1 MIERQENPSPA
12 STTHF
17 TTNWEQVPTPDGRP
31 VAVEIT
37 LAAPASR
44 SAESPRRN
52 PLNIGIAID
61 RSGSMSGPKLRAAC
75 DSAAGLL
82 DGLADGERLAAIA
95 FESEVTDV
103 CASTHLDAVV
113 RDAIRPRLTSL
124 EPGGCTA
131 LFDGFVR
138 AAQLVAEG
146 GNANDADAWVI
157 VLSDGM
163 GNRGLV
169 DPAAMRVH
177 ASVLAER
184 GVRTIS
190 IGIGADYQATQLEA
204 LATGGR
210 GEFHHASEPNQIVE
224 IVLGELNALR
234 STAASDL
241 RVGLSVS
248 GTHRWL
254 LLGGHATQQ
263 GDVGESRID
272 RLRDGGTARV
282 IALLWPSTAA
292 TAGRGSVSWVGC
304 DGTRSTTEV
313 AINASRAPAGRDVAL
328 ALRAARLWQAHIVA
342 RAFEMNERGEYA
354 AAGEFVGAER
364 ARLAGYVLGLPGAD
378 EILAGL
384 DHVAVH
390 ARREGRTIGKRE
402 AYAWSRKAL
411 SGKADLRQ
419 NAPASVTEALF
430 LDRPDDAT

>member
-1 MIERQENPSPA
+1 MFELPKSGPPA
-12 STTHF
+12 SSTQVA
-17 TTNWEQVPTPDGRP
+17 TNWEQAPLPDGRP

-37 LAAPASR
+37 FTAPALQP
-44 SAESPRRN
+44 SASPRRN
-52 PLNIGIAID
+52 PLSVGIAID
-61 RSGSMSGPKLRAAC
+61 RSGSMAGQKLDAAR
-75 DSAAGLL
+75 DSAVGLL
-82 DGLADGERLAAIA
+82 DGLSDGERFAAIA
-95 FESEVTDV
+95 FESAVTDV
-103 CASTHLDAVV
+103 CASTRVDATA
-113 RDAIRPRLTSL
+113 RDAIRRRLVAL
-124 EPGGCTA
+124 EPGGCTS

-146 GNANDADAWVI
+146 GNAIDAESWVI

-177 ASVLAER
+177 ASALAER

-190 IGIGADYQATQLEA
+190 VGIGADYRAAQLEA
-204 LATGGR
+204 LATGGG
-210 GEFHHASEPNQIVE
+210 GEFHHASDPGEIVE
-224 IVLGELNALR
+224 IVLGELSALR

-241 RVGLSVS
+241 RVRLSIP
-248 GTHRWL
+248 GAHRWL

-263 GDVGESRID
+263 GDSGESRID
-272 RLRDGGTARV
+272 RVRDGGTARV
-282 IALLWPSTAA
+282 IALVWPSKTA

-313 AINASRAPAGRDVAL
+313 SIDPSDAPTERDVAL
-328 ALRAARLWQAHIVA
+328 ALRAARLWQAHVVA
-342 RAFEMNERGEYA
+342 RAFEMHERGEYA
-354 AAGEFVGAER
+354 AAGEFVSAER
-364 ARLAGYVLGLPGAD
+364 ARLADYVLGLPGAD

-384 DHVAVH
+384 DRVAVH

-419 NAPASVTEALF
+419 NAPASVSDALF
-430 LDRPDDAT
+430 RDGPDDAT